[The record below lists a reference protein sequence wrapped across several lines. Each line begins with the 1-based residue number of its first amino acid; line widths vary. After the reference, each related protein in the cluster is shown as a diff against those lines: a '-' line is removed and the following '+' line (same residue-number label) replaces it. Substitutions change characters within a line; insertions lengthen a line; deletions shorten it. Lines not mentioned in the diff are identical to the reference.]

1 MEDIPLMPVAYIHRL
16 AELMTEEGLDADGV
30 LREAGIN
37 PNLLRRPDCLL
48 TLRQIQSIATLYM
61 GLSSHALPGL
71 QFGQRLDLITH
82 GLLGHVYSWR
92 GSFRQLIETIV
103 AYMRV
108 RLPMLDMEVRDGS
121 DHFGIRIAVKGGH
134 PVAQAFLL
142 QTALGTFHALCIGLT
157 NNIVIH
163 CRPDLFADPAAA
175 RQLLKT
181 ELHTDHDTTEL
192 RFYARAPLGEGLP
205 TSLAKAPAAADP
217 FEEPGFLVQLRN
229 ELFSH
234 LRGEDSS
241 GAIASA
247 LGMSVRTLRRR
258 LSEFGI
264 SFNKVR
270 LDVRMPVA
278 SRYLTTSSISI
289 ERITGYVGDSDQA
302 AFTRAFREWSQGQTP
317 AALRQQRTRTL
328 VRGEPGDDQAV
339 DAVCRSPADN

>member
-1 MEDIPLMPVAYIHRL
+1 M
-16 AELMTEEGLDADGV
+16 
-30 LREAGIN
+30 
-37 PNLLRRPDCLL
+37 
-48 TLRQIQSIATLYM
+48 RQFQSIATLYI
-61 GLSSHALPGL
+61 GLSSHTLPGL
-71 QFGQRLDLITH
+71 QFGQRPDLITH

-92 GSFRQLIETIV
+92 GSFHQLIETLV
-103 AYMRV
+103 AYMRG
-108 RLPMLDMEVRDGS
+108 RLPMLDMEVRDGP
-121 DHFGIRIAVKGGH
+121 DHFGIHIAVKGGN

-142 QTALGTFHALCIGLT
+142 QTALGTFYALCIGLT

-175 RQLLKT
+175 RQLLKI
-181 ELHTDHDTTEL
+181 ELNTGHDTTEL
-192 RFYARAPLGEGLP
+192 RFYARVPGGEGLP
-205 TSLAKAPAAADP
+205 VAAAMAPAAVDP
-217 FEEPGFLVQLRN
+217 FEESGFLVRLRN